1 MGYSGVNC
9 DENIEFHPKFDHKA
23 DEIRTTLI
31 SSLEHLRTVCDGL
44 EKRVTAKFDKCVLET
59 SAMAHQNTGK
69 LEHPDSVLLK
79 WMAETELMNEMIEKI
94 DSRVN
99 QHYTHQN
106 DESTRI
112 REELTLRLVLL
123 EDQTA
128 ATDRA
133 VMANHEHVTATCG
146 ELNVRITSKT
156 EALEVQA
163 NGNRD
168 SILDKR
174 QTATT
179 FLASLDKT
187 AQEQRALR
195 LATGGVGAQV
205 HRACGCA

>member
-1 MGYSGVNC
+1 M
-9 DENIEFHPKFDHKA
+9 
-23 DEIRTTLI
+23 
-31 SSLEHLRTVCDGL
+31 CDGL
-44 EKRVTAKFDKCVLET
+44 EKRVTANFDQCVLET
-59 SAMAHQNTGK
+59 STMAHQNTGK
-69 LEHPDSVLLK
+69 LEQLNSALLK
-79 WMAETELMNEMIEKI
+79 WMAETELMNELIEKI

-99 QHYTHQN
+99 QHYAHQN